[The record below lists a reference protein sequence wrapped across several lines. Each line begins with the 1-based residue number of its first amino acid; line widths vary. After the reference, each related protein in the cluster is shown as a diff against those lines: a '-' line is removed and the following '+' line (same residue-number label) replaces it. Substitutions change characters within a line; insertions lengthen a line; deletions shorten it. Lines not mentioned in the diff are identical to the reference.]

1 MQYLRTNSVTL
12 IRLADRDQ
20 TSGFDVS
27 IACGKSNEVCGTTKI
42 ITKIIICTIAM
53 SIDKLHFGD
62 KLVSITMTMHN
73 SFNYKNIVDRVRDT
87 KMQNILFHK
96 DKRLKRL
103 YQNSLPLP
111 LVFLQILLNFCFKD

>member
-20 TSGFDVS
+20 ASGFDVS

-62 KLVSITMTMHN
+62 KLVSTTMTIHN
-73 SFNYKNIVDRVRDT
+73 SPNYKNIVDKVRDT
-87 KMQNILFHK
+87 KMHNILFHK
-96 DKRLKRL
+96 DKRLKDYIKTHYHYL
-103 YQNSLPLP
+103 
-111 LVFLQILLNFCFKD
+111 